1 MDASNMIAK
10 ALKKANKS
18 VYWLASETGIGT
30 STLYAVLNK
39 QNRTLGLE
47 KMVKVAI
54 ALDIDLNSL
63 KEIYGEKNEEQ
74 ANAELAVLSLAGT
87 SVQGS
92 DVEADNRVQSDRFL
106 LNTIESEREERMEA
120 TRDTINTLTTL
131 GTNDFV
137 FWKELR
143 KHEIVLSV
151 VIGVEIG
158 LLIAMMLIV
167 WQTLN

>member
-1 MDASNMIAK
+1 M
-10 ALKKANKS
+10 
-18 VYWLASETGIGT
+18 
-30 STLYAVLNK
+30 
-39 QNRTLGLE
+39 
-47 KMVKVAI
+47 
-54 ALDIDLNSL
+54 
-63 KEIYGEKNEEQ
+63 KNEEQ
-74 ANAELAVLSLAGT
+74 ANAELVVLSLAGT

-151 VIGVEIG
+151 VIGVELG
-158 LLIAMMLIV
+158 LLITMMLIV

>member
-1 MDASNMIAK
+1 M
-10 ALKKANKS
+10 
-18 VYWLASETGIGT
+18 
-30 STLYAVLNK
+30 
-39 QNRTLGLE
+39 
-47 KMVKVAI
+47 
-54 ALDIDLNSL
+54 
-63 KEIYGEKNEEQ
+63 KNEEQ
-74 ANAELAVLSLAGT
+74 ANAGLAVLSLAGA

-92 DVEADNRVQSDRFL
+92 NVEADNRVQSDRLL
-106 LNTIESEREERMEA
+106 LNTIESERAERMEA
-120 TRDTINTLTTL
+120 TRDTINALTTL

-167 WQTLN
+167 WQTLS

>member
-1 MDASNMIAK
+1 M
-10 ALKKANKS
+10 
-18 VYWLASETGIGT
+18 
-30 STLYAVLNK
+30 
-39 QNRTLGLE
+39 
-47 KMVKVAI
+47 
-54 ALDIDLNSL
+54 
-63 KEIYGEKNEEQ
+63 KNEEQ
-74 ANAELAVLSLAGT
+74 ANAELARLSLAGT

-151 VIGVEIG
+151 VIGVELG
-158 LLIAMMLIV
+158 LLITMMLIV

>member
-1 MDASNMIAK
+1 
-10 ALKKANKS
+10 
-18 VYWLASETGIGT
+18 
-30 STLYAVLNK
+30 
-39 QNRTLGLE
+39 
-47 KMVKVAI
+47 MV
-54 ALDIDLNSL
+54 
-63 KEIYGEKNEEQ
+63 KNEEQ

-87 SVQGS
+87 SVLGS

-151 VIGVEIG
+151 VIGVETG
-158 LLIAMMLIV
+158 LLIAMILII

>member
-1 MDASNMIAK
+1 ME
-10 ALKKANKS
+10 NKENIVAVVS
-18 VYWLASETGIGT
+18 GT
-30 STLYAVLNK
+30 
-39 QNRTLGLE
+39 
-47 KMVKVAI
+47 
-54 ALDIDLNSL
+54 
-63 KEIYGEKNEEQ
+63 
-74 ANAELAVLSLAGT
+74 
-87 SVQGS
+87 
-92 DVEADNRVQSDRFL
+92 DVEAENRVQSDRFL

-131 GTNDFV
+131 GKNDFV
-137 FWKELR
+137 LLKELR

>member
-1 MDASNMIAK
+1 M
-10 ALKKANKS
+10 
-18 VYWLASETGIGT
+18 
-30 STLYAVLNK
+30 
-39 QNRTLGLE
+39 
-47 KMVKVAI
+47 
-54 ALDIDLNSL
+54 
-63 KEIYGEKNEEQ
+63 KNEEQ
-74 ANAELAVLSLAGT
+74 AHAELARISLAGT

-131 GTNDFV
+131 GKNDFV
-137 FWKELR
+137 LLKELR

-158 LLIAMMLIV
+158 LLIVMMLIV

>member
-1 MDASNMIAK
+1 M
-10 ALKKANKS
+10 
-18 VYWLASETGIGT
+18 
-30 STLYAVLNK
+30 
-39 QNRTLGLE
+39 
-47 KMVKVAI
+47 
-54 ALDIDLNSL
+54 
-63 KEIYGEKNEEQ
+63 KNEEQ
-74 ANAELAVLSLAGT
+74 ANAGLARLSMAGT

-131 GTNDFV
+131 GKNDFV
-137 FWKELR
+137 LLKELR

-158 LLIAMMLIV
+158 LLIVMMLIV

>member
-1 MDASNMIAK
+1 M
-10 ALKKANKS
+10 
-18 VYWLASETGIGT
+18 
-30 STLYAVLNK
+30 
-39 QNRTLGLE
+39 
-47 KMVKVAI
+47 
-54 ALDIDLNSL
+54 
-63 KEIYGEKNEEQ
+63 KNEEQ
-74 ANAELAVLSLAGT
+74 ANAELAEKIKLSLAGT
-87 SVQGS
+87 SVQLA
-92 DVEADNRVQSDRFL
+92 DVEAGDRVL
-106 LNTIESEREERMEA
+106 LNTIESEREERMES

-167 WQTLN
+167 WQTLS

>member
-1 MDASNMIAK
+1 M
-10 ALKKANKS
+10 
-18 VYWLASETGIGT
+18 
-30 STLYAVLNK
+30 
-39 QNRTLGLE
+39 
-47 KMVKVAI
+47 
-54 ALDIDLNSL
+54 
-63 KEIYGEKNEEQ
+63 KNEEQ

-120 TRDTINTLTTL
+120 TRDMINTLTTL

-137 FWKELR
+137 LWKELR

-151 VIGVEIG
+151 VIGVETG
-158 LLIAMMLIV
+158 LLIAMILII

>member
-1 MDASNMIAK
+1 M
-10 ALKKANKS
+10 
-18 VYWLASETGIGT
+18 
-30 STLYAVLNK
+30 
-39 QNRTLGLE
+39 
-47 KMVKVAI
+47 
-54 ALDIDLNSL
+54 
-63 KEIYGEKNEEQ
+63 KNEEQ
-74 ANAELAVLSLAGT
+74 ANAELAVLSLAGA

-92 DVEADNRVQSDRFL
+92 DVEADNRVQSDQLL
-106 LNTIESEREERMEA
+106 LNAIESEREERMEA

-158 LLIAMMLIV
+158 LLIAMILII

>member
-1 MDASNMIAK
+1 M
-10 ALKKANKS
+10 
-18 VYWLASETGIGT
+18 
-30 STLYAVLNK
+30 
-39 QNRTLGLE
+39 
-47 KMVKVAI
+47 
-54 ALDIDLNSL
+54 
-63 KEIYGEKNEEQ
+63 KNEEQ
-74 ANAELAVLSLAGT
+74 ANTELARLSLAGT

-137 FWKELR
+137 LWKELR
-143 KHEIVLSV
+143 KHEIVLNV
-151 VIGVEIG
+151 VIGLETG
-158 LLIAMMLIV
+158 LLIAIMLIV

>member
-1 MDASNMIAK
+1 
-10 ALKKANKS
+10 
-18 VYWLASETGIGT
+18 
-30 STLYAVLNK
+30 
-39 QNRTLGLE
+39 
-47 KMVKVAI
+47 MV
-54 ALDIDLNSL
+54 
-63 KEIYGEKNEEQ
+63 KNEEQ

-131 GTNDFV
+131 GKNDFV
-137 FWKELR
+137 LLKELR
-143 KHEIVLSV
+143 THEIVLSV

-167 WQTLN
+167 WQTLS

>member
-1 MDASNMIAK
+1 
-10 ALKKANKS
+10 
-18 VYWLASETGIGT
+18 
-30 STLYAVLNK
+30 
-39 QNRTLGLE
+39 
-47 KMVKVAI
+47 MV
-54 ALDIDLNSL
+54 
-63 KEIYGEKNEEQ
+63 KNEEQ

-87 SVQGS
+87 SVLGS

-151 VIGVEIG
+151 VIGVETG
-158 LLIAMMLIV
+158 LLIAMMLII

>member
-1 MDASNMIAK
+1 M
-10 ALKKANKS
+10 
-18 VYWLASETGIGT
+18 
-30 STLYAVLNK
+30 
-39 QNRTLGLE
+39 
-47 KMVKVAI
+47 
-54 ALDIDLNSL
+54 
-63 KEIYGEKNEEQ
+63 KNEEQ
-74 ANAELAVLSLAGT
+74 ANAELARLSLAGT

-137 FWKELR
+137 LWKELR
-143 KHEIVLSV
+143 KHEIVLNV
-151 VIGVEIG
+151 VIGLETG
-158 LLIAMMLIV
+158 LLIAIMLIV

>member
-1 MDASNMIAK
+1 M
-10 ALKKANKS
+10 
-18 VYWLASETGIGT
+18 
-30 STLYAVLNK
+30 
-39 QNRTLGLE
+39 
-47 KMVKVAI
+47 
-54 ALDIDLNSL
+54 
-63 KEIYGEKNEEQ
+63 
-74 ANAELAVLSLAGT
+74 AGT

-106 LNTIESEREERMEA
+106 LNTIKSEREERMEA

-137 FWKELR
+137 FWEELR

-151 VIGVEIG
+151 VIGVETG

>member
-1 MDASNMIAK
+1 M
-10 ALKKANKS
+10 
-18 VYWLASETGIGT
+18 
-30 STLYAVLNK
+30 
-39 QNRTLGLE
+39 
-47 KMVKVAI
+47 
-54 ALDIDLNSL
+54 
-63 KEIYGEKNEEQ
+63 KNEEQ
-74 ANAELAVLSLAGT
+74 ANAELARLSLAGT

-137 FWKELR
+137 LWKELR
-143 KHEIVLSV
+143 KHEIVLNV
-151 VIGVEIG
+151 VIGLETG
-158 LLIAMMLIV
+158 LLIAIMLII